1 MSLGRLIAL
10 APRQQGWTP
19 VPKAIHRHSWEI
31 AMKKVKTE
39 TAPPPAGH
47 YSQAVVHDGLV
58 YVSGQIPIDVEGKV
72 LGDAP
77 IEVQVETVLGNIRSI
92 LQAAGSDLDRTLQMT
107 VYVTDIAS
115 WGRVNET
122 YARVMGSH
130 RPARAIVPVR
140 DLHHG
145 IGVEIQAIAA
155 IDQS

>member
-1 MSLGRLIAL
+1 
-10 APRQQGWTP
+10 
-19 VPKAIHRHSWEI
+19 
-31 AMKKVKTE
+31 MKTVSTDA
-39 TAPPPAGH
+39 APPPAGH

-58 YVSGQIPIDVEGKV
+58 YVSGQIPIDAEGRV
-72 LGDAP
+72 LGDEP
-77 IEVQVETVLGNIRSI
+77 IEAQVETVLGNIRTI

-107 VYVTDIAS
+107 VYVTDIAN

-122 YARVMGSH
+122 YTRALGSH

-155 IDQS
+155 VDPD